1 MADAKTKADKATE
14 TKSTGAEVVE
24 LENSIEIQND
34 RVSGD
39 QQDQDAT
46 EETEAET
53 PAANIE
59 RIADASLPSRE
70 EMAAKLDREAKR
82 AAKKG

>member
-1 MADAKTKADKATE
+1 MADAKNKSAT
-14 TKSTGAEVVE
+14 TSQNLGNEVVE

-34 RVSGD
+34 RVSAD

-53 PAANIE
+53 PAQNIE
-59 RIADASLPSRE
+59 RLADASLPSRE
-70 EMAAKLDREAKR
+70 EMAAKLDREAKL